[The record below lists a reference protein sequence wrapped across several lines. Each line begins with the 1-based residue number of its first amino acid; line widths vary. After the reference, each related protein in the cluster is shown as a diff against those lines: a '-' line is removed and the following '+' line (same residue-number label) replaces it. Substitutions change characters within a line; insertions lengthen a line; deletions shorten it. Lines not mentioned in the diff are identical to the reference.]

1 MANLPIDMAIS
12 LPILVGSVSSCVAS
26 LFALCLH
33 VVIPPPRH
41 HFRHALI
48 VNLLIADFIAGLN
61 TTISGFIVLKNGY
74 ENPAAPASTGCL
86 ASAWV
91 GQFAV
96 QAIDFNILIIS
107 LSVLLV
113 VSRRQIVDDSSKGL
127 TALVCIIP
135 WVPATLTSLIGLE
148 LGAYGPVSGNWCWIR
163 PEYLGLR
170 YALTHS
176 WRIAIFI
183 TTVAIYTF
191 IYFKLRRLL
200 SSVEKDLQHSSA
212 STQSE
217 STRHSTEESD
227 TQRILVTT
235 TVTASF
241 EMESHHSKPIIPP
254 PAALTPGRRSLSE
267 CSVIGPD
274 RPEKVHKKSTKR
286 SRLHHHTRT
295 SPDLKKMLLLNGYPI
310 AYIILWLPGM
320 ANRLAESVGTSP
332 RWLIGLMACPQ
343 FVGLANALTY
353 GITEHMHRAIRGWV
367 HRRDFHAF
375 DP

>member
-1 MANLPIDMAIS
+1 MANLPVDMTIS

-48 VNLLIADFIAGLN
+48 VNLLIA
-61 TTISGFIVLKNGY
+61 VLKNGY
-74 ENPAAPASTGCL
+74 ENPAAPASVGCL
-86 ASAWV
+86 ANAWV

-96 QAIDFNILIIS
+96 QAIDFNILVIS

-113 VSRRQIVDDSSKGL
+113 VGRRQIIDDSSKGL

-135 WVPATLTSLIGLE
+135 WVPATLTRLG
-148 LGAYGPVSGNWCWIR
+148 LGAYGPVSGNWCWIS
-163 PEYLGLR
+163 PQYLGLR
-170 YALTHS
+170 YALTHG
-176 WRIAIFI
+176 WRIAIFV

-191 IYFKLRRLL
+191 IYFKLRRLF
-200 SSVEKDLQHSSA
+200 SAVQKDLQYSSA

-217 STRHSTEESD
+217 TTRHSTEDSD

-241 EMESHHSKPIIPP
+241 EMESQHTKPITPP

-286 SRLHHHTRT
+286 SRFHHHTKT

-310 AYIILWLPGM
+310 AYIILWVPGM

-332 RWLIGLMACPQ
+332 KWLIGLMACPQ

-353 GITEHMHRAIRGWV
+353 GITEHMHRVIRGWV
-367 HRRDFHAF
+367 HRRNFHAF